1 MKKKTIKILLV
12 LISIILIFSI
22 NAIQVYAL
30 VDPMT
35 DPDAWAP
42 GAMTETSTHFE
53 PIVKNVLG
61 VINAVGVVIS
71 VVVLMAIGIK
81 YMMGSV
87 EEKAEYKKT
96 MMGYA
101 IGALMLFSL
110 TTIPNILYTIGTSI

>member
-1 MKKKTIKILLV
+1 MKNKIIKIFLV
-12 LISIILIFSI
+12 LISVMLIFYI
-22 NAIQVYAL
+22 NSIQVYAL

-35 DPDAWAP
+35 DPEAWAP
-42 GAMTETSTHFE
+42 GAMGQTSTHFE
-53 PIVKNVLG
+53 PIVKKILG
-61 VINAVGVVIS
+61 VINAIGVVIS

-96 MMGYA
+96 MMGYV